1 LFLFSSYSSSRIRQK
16 DYLGTEG
23 FTTNKFCELILRDR
37 NRLSKENTMIVCNY
51 TIAMKREI
59 NPRLSYIKYTIEFL
73 AELSKSVGIEK
84 RFEDMT
90 REDVLSYLDSC
101 RKLEMT
107 IYCINGLE
115 LII

>member
-1 LFLFSSYSSSRIRQK
+1 
-16 DYLGTEG
+16 
-23 FTTNKFCELILRDR
+23 
-37 NRLSKENTMIVCNY
+37 
-51 TIAMKREI
+51 MKREI